1 MTNKPIGGYFE
12 LELPLH
18 SELHADAIALNG
30 GRFCLEYLLRCR
42 KYSKIYVPYFTCNS
56 AIEPIIKLGIPYEF
70 YHIDRSYRIV
80 DDIVL
85 LEGEALMYTNY
96 WGLQSNYCLELSVK
110 YSTQLILD
118 YTQAFYS
125 KPINGIDTFYS
136 CRKFF
141 GVPDGEYLY
150 TDAKAEFDLEQDVSY
165 TRMDSLLKRID
176 LSPEE
181 GYDDFRKCSE
191 MFRTLPIRYMSKLTK
206 RMMTGIDYQ
215 GVAQKRRRNYEF
227 LHRSLGG
234 QELLS
239 GDVPM
244 IFPYITEAGGG
255 ILRERLIQNK
265 VFVAKYWPNV
275 DLWAGENTT
284 ETRMANNILPLPV
297 DQRYGLDDMAK
308 INELIC
314 HE

>member
-42 KYSKIYVPYFTCNS
+42 KYSKIYIPYFTCNS

-70 YHIDRSYRIV
+70 YHIDKRYRIV

-96 WGLQSNYCLELSVK
+96 WGLQSDYCLELSVE
-110 YSTQLILD
+110 YDTQLILD

-141 GVPDGEYLY
+141 GVPDGGYLY

-191 MFRTLPIRYMSKLTK
+191 MFRTLPIRYMSKFTK
-206 RMMTGIDYQ
+206 RMMASIDYQ
-215 GVAQKRRRNYEF
+215 DATQKRRRNYEF

-234 QELLS
+234 QKLS
-239 GDVPM
+239 PGDVPM
-244 IFPYITEAGGG
+244 IFPYIRGNSS
-255 ILRERLIQNK
+255 Q
-265 VFVAKYWPNV
+265 
-275 DLWAGENTT
+275 TT
-284 ETRMANNILPLPV
+284 
-297 DQRYGLDDMAK
+297 DSK
-308 INELIC
+308 
-314 HE
+314 